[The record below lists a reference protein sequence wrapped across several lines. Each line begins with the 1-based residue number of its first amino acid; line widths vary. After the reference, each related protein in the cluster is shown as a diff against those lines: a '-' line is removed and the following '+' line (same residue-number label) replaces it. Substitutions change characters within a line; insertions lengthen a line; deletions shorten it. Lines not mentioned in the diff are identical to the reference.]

1 MEQAQMSLMRS
12 RLNTMQL
19 EIAGMVS
26 DLEVA
31 LSGPQLQERFVRS
44 ADTGIARR
52 VGRKPVQRKSFPC
65 ELGCGVRPFPTLI
78 GAKVHESWHARK
90 RKKR

>member
-31 LSGPQLQERFVRS
+31 LSGPQLQERFVR
-44 ADTGIARR
+44 AETGIARR

-65 ELGCGVRPFPTLI
+65 ELGCGVRPFRTLM
-78 GAKVHESWHARK
+78 GAKVHESWHSRK
-90 RKKR
+90 RKKH